1 MIHNDALVIVEG
13 DGKTTFGKVGPDV
26 DPVYVTIIDDDF
38 WLRMLT

>member
-26 DPVYVTIIDDDF
+26 DPKEQMQLKQFYIFHV
-38 WLRMLT
+38 